1 MEKKQEPKPTIQIL
15 SQAPPAAPSPATP
28 TATPTTTQSGPQGV
42 PQSGPQ
48 GVPQGGAQ
56 GAGKEAV
63 QQGEKKKE
71 VCTKR
76 INQGF
81 GLRTHGHYLNEET
94 NEKTVP

>member
-15 SQAPPAAPSPATP
+15 SQAPPAAPSPVTP
-28 TATPTTTQSGPQGV
+28 TSTPTTTQG
-42 PQSGPQ
+42 GPQ

-71 VCTKR
+71 VGTKK

-81 GLRTHGHYLNEET
+81 GLRTHGHYKET